1 MGLNQPP
8 VTWERVHIFSCF
20 FAFCSLSKVV
30 SSGECHFCELN
41 RQLSLSQNSFTRPA
55 ITQISHNVAPTV
67 PPLRH
72 TLAPP
77 DTPRLHPLT
86 PYRYHWK
93 ASVDQAH
100 SVCDELGYSVK
111 QLIVGSL
118 FTVVIEPWR
127 QYISLHAYID
137 ITRLRSTASHISDLS
152 RPPHILLS
160 TFLFAY
166 LRISAL
172 ANTFRWIARLTHLC
186 VNV

>member
-1 MGLNQPP
+1 M
-8 VTWERVHIFSCF
+8 HIFSCF

-30 SSGECHFCELN
+30 SSGECRFCELN

-55 ITQISHNVAPTV
+55 ITQISQKVAPTT
-67 PPLRH
+67 PPYPHPARH
-72 TLAPP
+72 SPF
-77 DTPRLHPLT
+77 HPLT

>member
-1 MGLNQPP
+1 MNA
-8 VTWERVHIFSCF
+8 TS
-20 FAFCSLSKVV
+20 V
-30 SSGECHFCELN
+30 SWTDNCRLAKTASHAL
-41 RQLSLSQNSFTRPA
+41 QLLRFRRTSP
-55 ITQISHNVAPTV
+55 

>member
-1 MGLNQPP
+1 MNA
-8 VTWERVHIFSCF
+8 TS
-20 FAFCSLSKVV
+20 V
-30 SSGECHFCELN
+30 SWTDNCRLAKTASHAL
-41 RQLSLSQNSFTRPA
+41 QLLRFRRTSP
-55 ITQISHNVAPTV
+55 

-72 TLAPP
+72 TLPPP
-77 DTPRLHPLT
+77 DPPPLHPLT

>member
-1 MGLNQPP
+1 MGGVEPTPSNM
-8 VTWERVHIFSCF
+8 RKGAYFSCI

-55 ITQISHNVAPTV
+55 ITQISQNVAPT
-67 PPLRH
+67 PPPYPHPARH
-72 TLAPP
+72 PP
-77 DTPRLHPLT
+77 PLHPLT